1 MHNNNSNNNNNS
13 DNMNTDG
20 NRDRHLFLG
29 GNLSASELNTDGIYL
44 RRMSFSKHLLLHL
57 K

>member
-1 MHNNNSNNNNNS
+1 
-13 DNMNTDG
+13 MNTDG